1 MPRDLRRRLE
11 EHLQCNLRQSGSSPS
26 SKFDARQDTDRG
38 RLYGCR
44 LPVGGGR
51 STCIKVQS
59 CLVVIVVTSA
69 PPIPFGSKNGA
80 FTCGFAYVQ
89 PHVFDYAAD
98 VRTEHHWH
106 LVRRHG
112 PVRTNTAKRYRSI
125 FSRKRNGGSR
135 SKLERKLGAG
145 LHHVRNKVHV
155 NLRRGL
161 NRSTVHASRHILHQD
176 LMSGINR
183 DEGGWTVLEVPNSS
197 LDLLASKRTEA
208 DLTQFAEITD
218 GAESPL

>member
-98 VRTEHHWH
+98 VRRRTS
-106 LVRRHG
+106 LVPSSLVASYPRKKSR
-112 PVRTNTAKRYRSI
+112 A
-125 FSRKRNGGSR
+125 FSRVP
-135 SKLERKLGAG
+135 LMVAMETE
-145 LHHVRNKVHV
+145 LHTTT
-155 NLRRGL
+155 L
-161 NRSTVHASRHILHQD
+161 
-176 LMSGINR
+176 
-183 DEGGWTVLEVPNSS
+183 
-197 LDLLASKRTEA
+197 
-208 DLTQFAEITD
+208 
-218 GAESPL
+218 

>member
-98 VRTEHHWH
+98 VRPEHHWFCYVPDRRR
-106 LVRRHG
+106 VRRRWCVDHVWG
-112 PVRTNTAKRYRSI
+112 FRQRVPISPSTSRTRWW
-125 FSRKRNGGSR
+125 G
-135 SKLERKLGAG
+135 
-145 LHHVRNKVHV
+145 
-155 NLRRGL
+155 
-161 NRSTVHASRHILHQD
+161 
-176 LMSGINR
+176 
-183 DEGGWTVLEVPNSS
+183 
-197 LDLLASKRTEA
+197 
-208 DLTQFAEITD
+208 
-218 GAESPL
+218 

>member
-98 VRTEHHWH
+98 VRAPNITGSFT
-106 LVRRHG
+106 VY
-112 PVRTNTAKRYRSI
+112 TRYFENENANEANEASGAFSI
-125 FSRKRNGGSR
+125 ENAGGSGESYRLANNRPRWTFMASR
-135 SKLERKLGAG
+135 SSSRYGEY
-145 LHHVRNKVHV
+145 
-155 NLRRGL
+155 
-161 NRSTVHASRHILHQD
+161 STVQPASLR
-176 LMSGINR
+176 
-183 DEGGWTVLEVPNSS
+183 
-197 LDLLASKRTEA
+197 LLPCIKT
-208 DLTQFAEITD
+208 
-218 GAESPL
+218 

>member
-1 MPRDLRRRLE
+1 MNRRRFA
-11 EHLQCNLRQSGSSPS
+11 EHGRSSRCIERPVPTGVPS
-26 SKFDARQDTDRG
+26 RIRCLVWERIGG
-38 RLYGCR
+38 RLAE
-44 LPVGGGR
+44 R
-51 STCIKVQS
+51 SASVFVS
-59 CLVVIVVTSA
+59 IVFPSG
-69 PPIPFGSKNGA
+69 IQISR
-80 FTCGFAYVQ
+80 YV
-89 PHVFDYAAD
+89 
-98 VRTEHHWH
+98 RSEHHWH

>member
-98 VRTEHHWH
+98 VRPSEHNWNKHVSIH
-106 LVRRHG
+106 GVGRRLYRIRRVSHS
-112 PVRTNTAKRYRSI
+112 TNVQVAKR
-125 FSRKRNGGSR
+125 KRFRG
-135 SKLERKLGAG
+135 ER
-145 LHHVRNKVHV
+145 
-155 NLRRGL
+155 
-161 NRSTVHASRHILHQD
+161 
-176 LMSGINR
+176 
-183 DEGGWTVLEVPNSS
+183 VPNR
-197 LDLLASKRTEA
+197 L
-208 DLTQFAEITD
+208 
-218 GAESPL
+218 

>member
-11 EHLQCNLRQSGSSPS
+11 EYLQCNLRQSGSSPS

-98 VRTEHHWH
+98 VRAPNITGTVKSGGIISTEEVTGVFTGSSNGRYGNGATHND
-106 LVRRHG
+106 V
-112 PVRTNTAKRYRSI
+112 VVDQCQRTIFGADKSNSLFGKATTIQPQSI
-125 FSRKRNGGSR
+125 RF
-135 SKLERKLGAG
+135 
-145 LHHVRNKVHV
+145 
-155 NLRRGL
+155 
-161 NRSTVHASRHILHQD
+161 
-176 LMSGINR
+176 
-183 DEGGWTVLEVPNSS
+183 
-197 LDLLASKRTEA
+197 
-208 DLTQFAEITD
+208 LTCIKF
-218 GAESPL
+218 

>member
-1 MPRDLRRRLE
+1 M
-11 EHLQCNLRQSGSSPS
+11 S
-26 SKFDARQDTDRG
+26 AR
-38 RLYGCR
+38 Y
-44 LPVGGGR
+44 VR
-51 STCIKVQS
+51 S
-59 CLVVIVVTSA
+59 
-69 PPIPFGSKNGA
+69 
-80 FTCGFAYVQ
+80 
-89 PHVFDYAAD
+89 
-98 VRTEHHWH
+98 EHHWH

-208 DLTQFAEITD
+208 DLAQFAEITD

>member
-1 MPRDLRRRLE
+1 MVYYNVVVCSSVSIATIRGTRENARDFFRGYDATRLD
-11 EHLQCNLRQSGSSPS
+11 G
-26 SKFDARQDTDRG
+26 
-38 RLYGCR
+38 
-44 LPVGGGR
+44 
-51 STCIKVQS
+51 
-59 CLVVIVVTSA
+59 TS
-69 PPIPFGSKNGA
+69 
-80 FTCGFAYVQ
+80 
-89 PHVFDYAAD
+89 D

>member
-1 MPRDLRRRLE
+1 MGILGPSGESPRHDRRT
-11 EHLQCNLRQSGSSPS
+11 NV
-26 SKFDARQDTDRG
+26 DAPDVA
-38 RLYGCR
+38 L
-44 LPVGGGR
+44 VR
-51 STCIKVQS
+51 SRT
-59 CLVVIVVTSA
+59 
-69 PPIPFGSKNGA
+69 N
-80 FTCGFAYVQ
+80 
-89 PHVFDYAAD
+89 D
-98 VRTEHHWH
+98 VRPLPEHHWH